1 VEVSV
6 PDYTPEQLDLLLEL
20 QATDQRVRRI
30 EHTLDDLPEQREL
43 AISDQ
48 RAQELTRAV
57 DELGVALDQAG
68 AEQRQLEREVD
79 VLSQRRDAERAR
91 IYDGS
96 VVNARELKAIEA
108 EIETTVRRLSEH
120 EDLLLEALERT
131 ETLEA
136 RRDVLASELAAEQE
150 RRDRLEVA
158 RNDAAAGLLAELGEL
173 KVARDREAA
182 ELPAELRAR
191 YEQQLARTGGVAVG
205 KLEANACTACRIELS
220 MADVGDLYAGPPL
233 TTCPQCRRLLV
244 VPA

>member
-1 VEVSV
+1 VSV

-43 AISDQ
+43 VISDQ
-48 RAQELTRAV
+48 RTQELARAL
-57 DELGVALDQAG
+57 DELRVALDQAG

-131 ETLEA
+131 DALEG
-136 RRDVLASELAAEQE
+136 RRDLLAAELDAEQE
-150 RRDRLEVA
+150 RHAQLEGA

-182 ELPAELRAR
+182 ELPSELRAR
-191 YEQQLARTGGVAVG
+191 YEELVARTGGVAVG

-220 MADVGDLYAGPPL
+220 MADVGELYAGPPL

>member
-20 QATDQRVRRI
+20 QATDQRVRRV
-30 EHTLDDLPEQREL
+30 EHILDDLPEQREL
-43 AISDQ
+43 AVSDQ
-48 RAQELTRAV
+48 RAQELTRAL
-57 DELGVALDQAG
+57 DELRVDLDQAA

-79 VLSQRRDAERAR
+79 ILSQRRDAERAR

-96 VVNARELKAIEA
+96 VANARELKAIEA

-120 EDLLLEALERT
+120 EDLLLEALEKA
-131 ETLEA
+131 ELLEG
-136 RRDVLASELAAEQE
+136 RREVLASELADEEE
-150 RRDRLEVA
+150 RRQQLEGA

-182 ELPAELRAR
+182 ALPEDLRAR
-191 YEQQLARTGGVAVG
+191 YEAQVSRTGGVAVG
-205 KLEANACTACRIELS
+205 KLENNACTACRIELS
-220 MADVGDLYAGPPL
+220 MADVGELYAGPPL

>member
-1 VEVSV
+1 VSV

-20 QATDQRVRRI
+20 QATDQRVRRV

-43 AISDQ
+43 AISEQ
-48 RAQELTRAV
+48 RVAELTRAL
-57 DELGVALDQAG
+57 DELRVDLDQAA

-120 EDLLLEALERT
+120 EDLLLEALERS
-131 ETLEA
+131 ETLEG
-136 RRDVLASELAAEQE
+136 RRDVLASELDGERE
-150 RRDRLEVA
+150 RRDQLETA
-158 RNDAAAGLLAELGEL
+158 RNDAASGLLAELGEL

-182 ELPAELRAR
+182 TLPGELRER
-191 YEQQLARTGGVAVG
+191 YERQVARTGGVAVG
-205 KLEANACTACRIELS
+205 KLENNACTACRIDLS